1 MDSKCQCSKDFTLR
15 LNFFQQRVLQS
26 CLGDIALAAGISET
40 RQGNRVKVG
49 LVLKLWASTLSSG
62 FQCAHH
68 FLSYEQY

>member
-1 MDSKCQCSKDFTLR
+1 MVIHLFIMGSKCQCSKDFTLR

-49 LVLKLWASTLSSG
+49 LVLKLWAST
-62 FQCAHH
+62 
-68 FLSYEQY
+68 